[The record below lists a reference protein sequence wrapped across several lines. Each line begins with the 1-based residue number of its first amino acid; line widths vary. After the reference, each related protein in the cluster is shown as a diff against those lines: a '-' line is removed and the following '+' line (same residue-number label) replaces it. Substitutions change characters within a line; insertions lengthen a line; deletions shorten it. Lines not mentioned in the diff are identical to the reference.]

1 MIDHAEL
8 SLESTEELYG
18 ILRMERLVSYDEDGN
33 ELEDF
38 QEEVNREFFGN
49 EEENVS
55 PYQEAL
61 EWASTFLDI
70 DSDAIT
76 VFINGQEVEIDE

>member
-18 ILRMERLVSYDEDGN
+18 ILRLERLVSYDEDDN

-38 QEEVNREFFGN
+38 QEEVNHEFFGD
-49 EEENVS
+49 EEDNVS

-61 EWASTFLDI
+61 EWAANLLGI
-70 DSDAIT
+70 DPEAIT
-76 VFINGQEVEIDE
+76 VFINDQEVEIEE